1 MSKHSMESLQQR
13 HGDRWRWFALFTVM
27 VTTMATVLS
36 ATSINVALADIMVA
50 FSLGQG
56 EVHWLATGY
65 LASMMISMLCATW
78 VLDHVGIRRAT
89 IVSVLLFS
97 VVSVVGGLSQHAE
110 QLLIS
115 RLILGALAGL
125 MQPMSMYLVF
135 RAFPQGQRGT
145 VLGFYGFG
153 IVLAPALGPVI
164 GGFLVDYFS
173 WRYVFY
179 APVPVTL
186 VSAFLAWH
194 FLPTKAP
201 RADRYRF
208 DFVGL
213 VLLSVVLVSSLH
225 TLNSLQY
232 HSLWS
237 GRGLA
242 LLAVSLCSLL
252 AFFLYERWVAYPL
265 LNLALLFRRQF
276 MYASFGAVGLGF
288 AMYGTTYLIPV
299 FSQAALGFTPTDA
312 GLVMLP
318 AGVTLG
324 VTLLLSSRLTDTVL
338 SRNLLLAG
346 LALMVVAAVLFSQS
360 ATNASFI
367 YLAGC
372 AIVSRIGMGL
382 MLPSVSTGALDQL
395 STEELSDG
403 SATISFVRQVGG
415 AYGINIIAL
424 IITKSEGVTA
434 SALPLSEFSL
444 AWLFMAVVLSCI
456 LLPVSR
462 LKN

>member
-1 MSKHSMESLQQR
+1 MESLQLKY
-13 HGDRWRWFALFTVM
+13 GDRWRWFALFTVM

-36 ATSINVALADIMVA
+36 ATSINVALADIMKV

-65 LASMMISMLCATW
+65 LATMMISMLCATW

-89 IVSVLLFS
+89 ISSVLLFS
-97 VVSVVGGLSQHAE
+97 VISVVGGLSQHVE
-110 QLLIS
+110 QLLVS

-153 IVLAPALGPVI
+153 IVLAPAFGPVI

-186 VSAFLAWH
+186 ISAVLAWH
-194 FLPTKAP
+194 FLPTKTP
-201 RADRYRF
+201 RSDRYRF

-213 VLLSVVLVSSLH
+213 LLLSVVLGSSLH

-237 GRGLA
+237 GRGMA
-242 LLAVSLCSLL
+242 LLAVSLVSLL
-252 AFFLYERWVAYPL
+252 VFFLYERWVAHPL

-276 MYASFGAVGLGF
+276 MYACFGAVGLGF

-299 FSQAALGFTPTDA
+299 FSQTVLNFSPTDA
-312 GLVMLP
+312 GLLMLP
-318 AGVTLG
+318 AGVVLG
-324 VTLLLSSRLTDTVL
+324 TTLLLGSRLTDTML
-338 SRNLLLAG
+338 SRNLLLTG
-346 LALMVVAAVLFSQS
+346 IALMIVATVLFSQS
-360 ATNASFI
+360 ATNASFL
-367 YLAGC
+367 YLAVC
-372 AIVSRIGMGL
+372 AVVSRLGMGL
-382 MLPSVSTGALDQL
+382 MLPSVSTGALNQL
-395 STEELSDG
+395 SAEELSDG
-403 SATISFVRQVGG
+403 SSTISFVRQVGG
-415 AYGINIIAL
+415 AYGINIVAL
-424 IITKSEGVTA
+424 IITNTEGV
-434 SALPLSEFSL
+434 SARVLPLSEFSL
-444 AWLFMAVVLSCI
+444 AWLFMAVVLTCI

-462 LKN
+462 LRN